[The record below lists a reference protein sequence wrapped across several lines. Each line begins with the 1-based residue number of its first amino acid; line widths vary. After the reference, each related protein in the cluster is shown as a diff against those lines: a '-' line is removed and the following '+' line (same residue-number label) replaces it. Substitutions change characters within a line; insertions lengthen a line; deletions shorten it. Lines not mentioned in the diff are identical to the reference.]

1 MDIVNIVIMLLI
13 GVFGGFIS
21 GLVGVGGAIIIYPA
35 ILLLPPLFGA
45 PAYSAYIASGLTSSQ
60 VFFSTLSGSLKA
72 RKKTEFSPQLVL
84 YMGGGMIIGSML
96 GAFLANLFDAT
107 FVNTVYIIIALLAL
121 TLMFIKV
128 KPSSEKSSF
137 NKYLLVIIGLFIGII
152 SGIVGA
158 GGAFIII
165 PILLVQ
171 SGESEETWTTFFEYL
186 KERGLQGTEL
196 VISDAHKGL
205 VSAIRKSFT
214 NVSWQ
219 RCQVHFLRNI
229 FTTIPKK
236 NSKSF
241 REAVK
246 GIFKFTDINL
256 AREAKNRLIHD
267 YIDQPKYSK
276 ACASLDDGFEDAF
289 QYTVQGNSHN
299 RLKSTNLIERLN
311 QEVRRREKIIRIF
324 PNQTSAN
331 RLIGAVLMDLHD
343 EWIYSSR
350 KYINFDK

>member
-165 PILLVQ
+165 PILLVLFKLPMNTVVANSIVIAFVIKLIQ
-171 SGESEETWTTFFEYL
+171 GYIPLYDALFLIIGSIIFAPIGL
-186 KERGLQGTEL
+186 KLSKKVPNIIQKWI
-196 VISDAHKGL
+196 ISIL
-205 VSAIRKSFT
+205 IVFAI
-214 NVSWQ
+214 VQ
-219 RCQVHFLRNI
+219 
-229 FTTIPKK
+229 
-236 NSKSF
+236 
-241 REAVK
+241 
-246 GIFKFTDINL
+246 
-256 AREAKNRLIHD
+256 LI
-267 YIDQPKYSK
+267 
-276 ACASLDDGFEDAF
+276 L
-289 QYTVQGNSHN
+289 
-299 RLKSTNLIERLN
+299 
-311 QEVRRREKIIRIF
+311 
-324 PNQTSAN
+324 
-331 RLIGAVLMDLHD
+331 
-343 EWIYSSR
+343 
-350 KYINFDK
+350 

>member
-84 YMGGGMIIGSML
+84 YMGVIIGSML

-165 PILLVQ
+165 PILLVLFKLPMNTVVAN
-171 SGESEETWTTFFEYL
+171 SI
-186 KERGLQGTEL
+186 
-196 VISDAHKGL
+196 VI
-205 VSAIRKSFT
+205 
-214 NVSWQ
+214 
-219 RCQVHFLRNI
+219 
-229 FTTIPKK
+229 
-236 NSKSF
+236 
-241 REAVK
+241 
-246 GIFKFTDINL
+246 
-256 AREAKNRLIHD
+256 
-267 YIDQPKYSK
+267 
-276 ACASLDDGFEDAF
+276 AF
-289 QYTVQGNSHN
+289 IS
-299 RLKSTNLIERLN
+299 S
-311 QEVRRREKIIRIF
+311 
-324 PNQTSAN
+324 
-331 RLIGAVLMDLHD
+331 IGAFVIKLIQGYIPLYDALFLIIGSIIFAPIGLKLSKKVPNIIQK
-343 EWIYSSR
+343 WIIS
-350 KYINFDK
+350 ILIVFAIVQLIL

>member
-96 GAFLANLFDAT
+96 GAFLANLFDA
-107 FVNTVYIIIALLAL
+107 VNTVYIIIALLAL

-165 PILLVQ
+165 PILLVLFKLPMNTVVAN
-171 SGESEETWTTFFEYL
+171 SI
-186 KERGLQGTEL
+186 
-196 VISDAHKGL
+196 VI
-205 VSAIRKSFT
+205 
-214 NVSWQ
+214 
-219 RCQVHFLRNI
+219 
-229 FTTIPKK
+229 
-236 NSKSF
+236 
-241 REAVK
+241 
-246 GIFKFTDINL
+246 
-256 AREAKNRLIHD
+256 
-267 YIDQPKYSK
+267 
-276 ACASLDDGFEDAF
+276 AF
-289 QYTVQGNSHN
+289 IS
-299 RLKSTNLIERLN
+299 S
-311 QEVRRREKIIRIF
+311 
-324 PNQTSAN
+324 
-331 RLIGAVLMDLHD
+331 IGAFVIKLIQGYIPLYDALFLIIGSIIFAPIGLKLSKKVPNIIQK
-343 EWIYSSR
+343 WIIS
-350 KYINFDK
+350 ILIVFAIIQLIL

>member
-72 RKKTEFSPQLVL
+72 RKTEFSPQLVL

-165 PILLVQ
+165 PILLVLFKLPMNTVVAN
-171 SGESEETWTTFFEYL
+171 SI
-186 KERGLQGTEL
+186 
-196 VISDAHKGL
+196 VI
-205 VSAIRKSFT
+205 
-214 NVSWQ
+214 
-219 RCQVHFLRNI
+219 
-229 FTTIPKK
+229 
-236 NSKSF
+236 
-241 REAVK
+241 
-246 GIFKFTDINL
+246 
-256 AREAKNRLIHD
+256 
-267 YIDQPKYSK
+267 
-276 ACASLDDGFEDAF
+276 AF
-289 QYTVQGNSHN
+289 IS
-299 RLKSTNLIERLN
+299 S
-311 QEVRRREKIIRIF
+311 
-324 PNQTSAN
+324 
-331 RLIGAVLMDLHD
+331 IGAFVIKL
-343 EWIYSSR
+343 IQG
-350 KYINFDK
+350 YIPLYDALFLIIGSIIFAPIGLKLSKKSLT

>member
-45 PAYSAYIASGLTSSQ
+45 PAYIASGLTSSQ

-165 PILLVQ
+165 PILLVLFKLPMNTVVAN
-171 SGESEETWTTFFEYL
+171 SI
-186 KERGLQGTEL
+186 
-196 VISDAHKGL
+196 VI
-205 VSAIRKSFT
+205 
-214 NVSWQ
+214 
-219 RCQVHFLRNI
+219 
-229 FTTIPKK
+229 
-236 NSKSF
+236 
-241 REAVK
+241 
-246 GIFKFTDINL
+246 
-256 AREAKNRLIHD
+256 
-267 YIDQPKYSK
+267 
-276 ACASLDDGFEDAF
+276 AF
-289 QYTVQGNSHN
+289 IS
-299 RLKSTNLIERLN
+299 S
-311 QEVRRREKIIRIF
+311 
-324 PNQTSAN
+324 
-331 RLIGAVLMDLHD
+331 IGAFVIKLIQGYIPLYDALFLIIGSIIFAPIGLKLSKKVPNIIQK
-343 EWIYSSR
+343 WIIS
-350 KYINFDK
+350 ILIVFAIVQLIL